1 MRGYA
6 DRRVAEDE
14 TPDARRRE
22 AIGRR
27 TPKPLR
33 TIWALAIL
41 FGMILAVT
49 LFLGLWRLP

>member
-1 MRGYA
+1 VRGYA